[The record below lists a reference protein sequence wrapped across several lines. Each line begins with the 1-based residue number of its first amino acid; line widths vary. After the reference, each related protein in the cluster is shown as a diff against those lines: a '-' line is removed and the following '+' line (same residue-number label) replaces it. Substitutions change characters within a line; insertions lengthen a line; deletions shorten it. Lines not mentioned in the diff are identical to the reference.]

1 MDSVQIK
8 CNLTCFARKR
18 EGTNFQHWY
27 RGRSGDGR
35 INILFPHPPITSNA
49 IGGSTWMAQPQHV
62 LPMHSEKPSCSPWF
76 SYWYFFWHWVWHPN
90 LEITGGDIITINFQ
104 WMALPIG
111 GPCKMLRIIGFNI
124 SNYYLWDSDLTSPGD
139 SQPNAIPSESCTRNL
154 VCSYPEVNS
163 RSLHSPV
170 HLWLQGNRLAH
181 VHPGDPLERKIKI
194 K

>member
-1 MDSVQIK
+1 MQFDVLRPEKGRYQFPTLVPWMFWRWSYKHLIPSSRPHHQQCNRRLNMDGTTPACASYA
-8 CNLTCFARKR
+8 LRKAL
-18 EGTNFQHWY
+18 
-27 RGRSGDGR
+27 
-35 INILFPHPPITSNA
+35 LFSL
-49 IGGSTWMAQPQHV
+49 V
-62 LPMHSEKPSCSPWF
+62 LLLV
-76 SYWYFFWHWVWHPN
+76 FFWHWVWHPN
-90 LEITGGDIITINFQ
+90 LEITGDDIITINFQ
-104 WMALPIG
+104 RMALPIG
-111 GPCKMLRIIGFNI
+111 GPCKMLRIIGFYI